1 MPFPA
6 STWFITL
13 LLGLLV
19 LTPAHAG
26 MTPWELKQFEDIKAG
41 AEKGEAI
48 SQGFFGIY
56 YFVGNGV
63 PKDQVQAVFWFRKAA
78 EQGYVGS
85 QNMLGFCYA
94 NGHGV
99 AKDQAQAVSW
109 YRKAA
114 EQGDTIAQTSL
125 GRMYNVG
132 EGVTKDVVEAYAYFN
147 LAGIT
152 EEGARRSLTRLEK
165 MISADQIAAGKKR
178 TLELRKEIEA
188 KIAAKAPS
196 KKR

>member
-1 MPFPA
+1 MRIIWRQRGPA
-6 STWFITL
+6 NEDDSRSSE
-13 LLGLLV
+13 GV
-19 LTPAHAG
+19 AG
-26 MTPWELKQFEDIKAG
+26 DD
-41 AEKGEAI
+41 AE
-48 SQGFFGIY
+48 
-56 YFVGNGV
+56 
-63 PKDQVQAVFWFRKAA
+63 AVKWYRKAA
-78 EQGYVGS
+78 DQGHAEA
-85 QNMLGFCYA
+85 QFRLGDCYRYR
-94 NGHGV
+94 GV
-99 AKDQAQAVSW
+99 AVEQDYVQAASW